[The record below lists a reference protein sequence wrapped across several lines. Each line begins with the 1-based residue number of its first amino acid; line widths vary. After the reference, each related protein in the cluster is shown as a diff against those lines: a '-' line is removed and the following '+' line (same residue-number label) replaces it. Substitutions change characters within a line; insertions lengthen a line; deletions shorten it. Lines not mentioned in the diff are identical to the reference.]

1 MENTRKWRWGA
12 NRWIV
17 LACIILMVIVAT
29 AFMPVRPHIFV
40 APEKLS
46 HEPLFTLPVIGDFYV
61 TNTLTTM
68 LIVYALVFILALAVR
83 NGVRRGSLVP
93 SGIVLLMEWVVE
105 VVYNMTES
113 TVGRH
118 ARKVFPFFMTIL
130 LVVLVSNLLALVPG
144 MESIGILEP
153 TSDHGNLVQQIT
165 PGIATVVN
173 TEAHEGE
180 QGFALVPFF
189 RGMST
194 DLNFTVALALI
205 SVIMTQ
211 VLGFQAN
218 GPGYILRFFNVRNL
232 FTKPFFGAM
241 DFLVS
246 LLELISEFAKILS
259 FSFRL
264 FGNMFA
270 GMVLTFLIIS
280 MVPWFAP
287 AMIMMF
293 EFFIGL
299 IQAFVF
305 GMLTMVFM
313 SQAVAGHG
321 DGEHEHA

>member
-1 MENTRKWRWGA
+1 MEKTRKWRWGK
-12 NRWIV
+12 NRWYV
-17 LACIILMVIVAT
+17 LTAIILAIVVVSL
-29 AFMPVRPHIFV
+29 MGLPLRPHIFV

-46 HEPLFTLPVIGDFYV
+46 HDPLFTLPYIGDFYV

-68 LIVYALVFILALAVR
+68 LVVYALLFVLAFAIR
-83 NGVRRGSLVP
+83 NGVRRADKVP
-93 SGIVLLMEWVVE
+93 GGFMLGVEALIE
-105 VVYNMTES
+105 VVYNLTET

-130 LVVLVSNLLALVPG
+130 LVVVVSNLLALVPG

-153 TSDHGNLVQQIT
+153 VADHGNAVQQVL
-165 PGIATVVN
+165 PGVATVLNQEV
-173 TEAHEGE
+173 ESG
-180 QGFALVPFF
+180 GFALVPFF

-194 DLNFTVALALI
+194 DLNFTIALALI
-205 SVIMTQ
+205 SVIFTQ
-211 VLGFQAN
+211 VLGVQVN
-218 GPGYILRFFNVRNL
+218 GGGYFLRFFNVRNL

-246 LLELISEFAKILS
+246 ILELISEFAKILS

-270 GMVLTFLIIS
+270 GMVLTFLIVS

-321 DGEHEHA
+321 EGEHA

>member
-1 MENTRKWRWGA
+1 MENTRKWRWGK

-17 LACIILMVIVAT
+17 LACIILMFVSAAVIA
-29 AFMPVRPHIFV
+29 PVRPHIQV
-40 APEKLS
+40 APERLGAN
-46 HEPLFTLPVIGDFYV
+46 PIMTLPVIGPVYL
-61 TNTLTTM
+61 TNTLTSM
-68 LIVYALVFILALAVR
+68 LLVDLIVLAIAF
-83 NGVRRGSLVP
+83 GVRQSLKKNSKVP
-93 SGIVLLMEWVVE
+93 GGIALIMEILVE
-105 VVYNMTES
+105 TIYNMTES
-113 TVGRH
+113 ATGRF
-118 ARKVFPFFMTIL
+118 AKKVFPYFMTIL
-130 LVVLVSNLLALVPG
+130 IIVLVSNLLALVPG
-144 MESIGILEP
+144 MESIGLLEHAEKAGHAL
-153 TSDHGNLVQQIT
+153 TQVAGIT
-165 PGIATVVN
+165 TIAN
-173 TEAHEGE
+173 GDGE
-180 QGFALVPFF
+180 YSVVPFF

-211 VLGFQAN
+211 VVGFQAT
-218 GPGYILRFFNVRNL
+218 GPGYILRFFNVRSL

-264 FGNMFA
+264 FGNLFA
-270 GMVLTFLIIS
+270 GMVLTFLVVS
-280 MVPWFAP
+280 MVPWFVP

-321 DGEHEHA
+321 EGEHAAA

>member
-1 MENTRKWRWGA
+1 MEETPRKWRYGK

-17 LACIILMVIVAT
+17 LACIILMILVVS
-29 AFMPVRPHIFV
+29 FVSPVRPHIQV
-40 APEKLS
+40 APERLG
-46 HEPLFTLPVIGDFYV
+46 ERPLFTLPVIGEFYL
-61 TNTLTTM
+61 TNTITT
-68 LIVYALVFILALAVR
+68 LVIVDL
-83 NGVRRGSLVP
+83 
-93 SGIVLLMEWVVE
+93 IVLLLAWGVRSALRKESKVPGRFLVAMEFMIE
-105 VVYNMTES
+105 TVYNLTES
-113 TVGRH
+113 STGKH

-130 LVVLVSNLLALVPG
+130 LVVVVSNLLALVPG
-144 MESIGILEP
+144 MESIGLLHHSEEGQGLLMLFPWLATIL
-153 TSDHGNLVQQIT
+153 
-165 PGIATVVN
+165 PG
-173 TEAHEGE
+173 EGE
-180 QGFALVPFF
+180 YALVPFF

-194 DLNFTVALALI
+194 DLNFTVALAII
-205 SVIMTQ
+205 SVVMTQ
-211 VLGFQAN
+211 VVGVQAQ
-218 GPGYILRFFNVRNL
+218 GAGYFLRFFNVRNL

-246 LLELISEFAKILS
+246 LLELISEFAKLLS

-270 GMVLTFLIIS
+270 GMVLTFLIVS
-280 MVPWFAP
+280 LVPIFAP

-321 DGEHEHA
+321 GEEEHAH

>member
-1 MENTRKWRWGA
+1 METTRKWRWGR

-17 LACIILMVIVAT
+17 LAAIILMFIARA
-29 AFMPVRPHIFV
+29 AFAPVQPHIFV
-40 APEKLS
+40 APEHLS
-46 HEPLFTLPVIGDFYV
+46 HDPLFTLPVIGDFYV

-68 LIVYALVFILALAVR
+68 LLVYAIMFLLALAIR
-83 NGVRRGSLVP
+83 NGIRKGGMVP
-93 SGIVLLMEWVVE
+93 SGIVLAFEAIVGVI
-105 VVYNMTES
+105 YNMTES
-113 TVGRH
+113 TTGKH

-130 LVVLVSNLLALVPG
+130 LLVMVSNLLALVPG

-153 TSDHGNLVQQIT
+153 VEDHGNAVQAIT
-165 PGIATVVN
+165 PGIVTVLN
-173 TEAHEGE
+173 EEAHEGE
-180 QGFALVPFF
+180 AGYALVPFF

-211 VLGFQAN
+211 VLGIQAN
-218 GPGYILRFFNVRNL
+218 GPGYFLRFFNVRNL

-280 MVPWFAP
+280 MVPWFVP

-313 SQAVAGHG
+313 SQAVASHG
-321 DGEHEHA
+321 DGEHA

>member
-1 MENTRKWRWGA
+1 METTSRWRYGK

-17 LACIILMVIVAT
+17 LACIILAIIFASLY
-29 AFMPVRPHIFV
+29 PPIRPHIQV

-46 HEPLFTLPVIGDFYV
+46 HTPLFTLPVIGEV
-61 TNTLTTM
+61 PLTNTLTS
-68 LIVYALVFILALAVR
+68 LLVVDAIILLLALAIR
-83 NGVRRGSLVP
+83 NQVNRKPKVPGRLVTA
-93 SGIVLLMEWVVE
+93 MEMLVE

-113 TVGRH
+113 ATGKY
-118 ARKVFPFFMTIL
+118 ARKVFPYFMTIL
-130 LVVLVSNLLALVPG
+130 LVVLVSNLMALIPG
-144 MESIGILEP
+144 METIGILEHA
-153 TSDHGNLVQQIT
+153 DHGFNVQELIPGVLATIT
-165 PGIATVVN
+165 G
-173 TEAHEGE
+173 TEQEG
-180 QGFALVPFF
+180 GYALVSFF

-205 SVIMTQ
+205 SVLMTQ
-211 VLGFQAN
+211 VVGVQAQ
-218 GPGYILRFFNVRNL
+218 GPAYFLRFFNVRNL
-232 FTKPFFGAM
+232 FKKPFFGAM

-264 FGNMFA
+264 FGNLFA
-270 GMVLTFLIIS
+270 GMVLTFIVIS
-280 MVPWFAP
+280 MIPWFMP

-321 DGEHEHA
+321 GEEEHHA

>member
-1 MENTRKWRWGA
+1 LETTRKWRWGR

-17 LACIILMVIVAT
+17 LAAIILMIIAVA
-29 AFMPVRPHIFV
+29 AFAPVRPHIFV
-40 APEKLS
+40 APEHLS
-46 HEPLFTLPVIGDFYV
+46 HDPLFTLPVLGDFYV

-68 LIVYALVFILALAVR
+68 LLVYAIMFLLALAIR
-83 NGVRRGSLVP
+83 NGIRKGGLVP
-93 SGIVLLMEWVVE
+93 SGIVLAFEAIVE

-113 TVGRH
+113 TTGKH

-130 LVVLVSNLLALVPG
+130 LLVLVSNLLALVPG

-153 TSDHGNLVQQIT
+153 VTDHGNKVQAIT
-165 PGIATVVN
+165 PGIVTVLN
-173 TEAHEGE
+173 EETHEGE
-180 QGFALVPFF
+180 EGYALVPYF

-280 MVPWFAP
+280 MVPWFVP

-313 SQAVAGHG
+313 SQAVASHG
-321 DGEHEHA
+321 DGEHA

>member
-1 MENTRKWRWGA
+1 METTRKWRWGR

-17 LACIILMVIVAT
+17 LAAIILMIIAVA
-29 AFMPVRPHIFV
+29 AFAPVRPHIFV
-40 APEKLS
+40 APERLS

-68 LIVYALVFILALAVR
+68 LLVYAIMFLLALAIR
-83 NGVRRGSLVP
+83 NGIRKGGLVP
-93 SGIVLLMEWVVE
+93 SGLVLAFEAIVE
-105 VVYNMTES
+105 VIYNMTES
-113 TVGRH
+113 TTGKH

-130 LVVLVSNLLALVPG
+130 LLVMVSNLLALVPG

-153 TSDHGNLVQQIT
+153 VEEHGNAVQTIA
-165 PGIATVVN
+165 PGIATVIN
-173 TEAHEGE
+173 EEAHAGE
-180 QGFALVPFF
+180 AGFALVPFF

-211 VLGFQAN
+211 VLGVQAN
-218 GPGYILRFFNVRNL
+218 GPGYFLRFFNVRSL
-232 FTKPFFGAM
+232 FTRPFFGAM
-241 DFLVS
+241 DLLVS

-280 MVPWFAP
+280 MVPWFVP

-313 SQAVAGHG
+313 SQAVASHG
-321 DGEHEHA
+321 DGEHA

>member
-1 MENTRKWRWGA
+1 MEETRKWRYGK

-17 LACIILMVIVAT
+17 LACIILAIISASY
-29 AFMPVRPHIFV
+29 FMPVRPHIQV
-40 APEKLS
+40 APERIG
-46 HEPLFTLPVIGDFYV
+46 HDPLFTLPVIGNFYL
-61 TNTLTTM
+61 TNTLTSM
-68 LIVYALVFILALAVR
+68 LVIDAVILLLALAVR
-83 NGVRRGSLVP
+83 NSLRKNSKVP
-93 SGIVLLMEWVVE
+93 GGLALIMEMAVE
-105 VVYNMTES
+105 TVYNLTES
-113 TVGRH
+113 ATGKF
-118 ARKVFPFFMTIL
+118 AKKVFPYFMTIL
-130 LVVLVSNLLALVPG
+130 LVVLVSNLMALIPG
-144 MESIGILEP
+144 METIGLIEP
-153 TSDHGNLVQQIT
+153 TDHGHPVMTIF
-165 PGIATVVN
+165 PGLQTILTGD
-173 TEAHEGE
+173 AHEGE
-180 QGFALVPFF
+180 GFTLVPFF

-218 GPGYILRFFNVRNL
+218 GPAYLLRFFNVRTL

-264 FGNMFA
+264 FGNLFA
-270 GMVLTFLIIS
+270 GMVLTFLVVS
-280 MVPWFAP
+280 LVPWFFP

-321 DGEHEHA
+321 GEEHA

>member
-1 MENTRKWRWGA
+1 MENTRKWRFGK

-17 LACIILMVIVAT
+17 LACIILAIIVVGWVS
-29 AFMPVRPHIFV
+29 PVRPHIQV
-40 APEKLS
+40 APERIG
-46 HEPLFTLPVIGDFYV
+46 HDPLFTLPGLGPFYL
-61 TNTLTTM
+61 TNTITT
-68 LIVYALVFILALAVR
+68 LLLVDIVVILLALGVRNSMRKSGDVPSGLALAMEM
-83 NGVRRGSLVP
+83 
-93 SGIVLLMEWVVE
+93 IVETI
-105 VVYNMTES
+105 YNMTES
-113 TVGRH
+113 TAGKH

-130 LVVLVSNLLALVPG
+130 LVVLVSNLMGLIPG
-144 MESIGILEP
+144 MESIGLLER
-153 TSDHGNLVQQIT
+153 SDHGLPTMQLFTGLASI
-165 PGIATVVN
+165 VN
-173 TEAHEGE
+173 GEAHEGE
-180 QGFALVPFF
+180 GFALVPFF

-205 SVIMTQ
+205 SVFMTQ
-211 VLGFQAN
+211 VLGVQAN
-218 GPGYILRFFNVRNL
+218 GAGYFLKFFNVRNL

-259 FSFRL
+259 FGFRL

-270 GMVLTFLIIS
+270 GMVLTFLIMS
-280 MVPWFAP
+280 LVPVFAP

-321 DGEHEHA
+321 GEGEGAH